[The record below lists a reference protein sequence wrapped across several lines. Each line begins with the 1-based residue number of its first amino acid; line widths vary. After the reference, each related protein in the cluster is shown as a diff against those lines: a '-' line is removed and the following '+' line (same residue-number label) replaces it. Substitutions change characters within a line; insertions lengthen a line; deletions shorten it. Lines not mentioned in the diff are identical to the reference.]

1 MRKECDK
8 VEHYVVFDF
17 ETTGFSPQKNEIIQ
31 IGAVKYDQVHQEIA
45 RFNQLIKPTRS
56 YLPTKISELT
66 GIWPASLLEQPVL
79 AEVLPD
85 FIAFSRDS
93 LMVAHNAPFDVSFL
107 YQAIVDCEIGDAPH
121 FQVYDTLSEA
131 KKLVQMPNYKLETFK
146 DVLGIDLRSHDA
158 LNDCLITARLYQY
171 LQDLSRPPKPQL
183 VSNESLQMDLFG
195 EIDTTITEEVRRK
208 LSLPITKDLVY
219 YRRDTQRNWQKFEVT
234 GLAITAAYSTGY
246 SLTATLYNNETV
258 TIHSDFLKEMQKA
271 NFTNEIEKRDK
282 YGMED

>member
-31 IGAVKYDQVHQEIA
+31 IGAVKYDQSHQEIA

-66 GIWPASLLEQPVL
+66 GIWPASLLGQPVL

-183 VSNESLQMDLFG
+183 VSSESLQMDLFG

-271 NFTNEIEKRDK
+271 NFTNEIEKE
-282 YGMED
+282 G

>member
-1 MRKECDK
+1 MRKERDK

-31 IGAVKYDQVHQEIA
+31 IGAVKYDQAHQEIA

-66 GIWPASLLEQPVL
+66 GIWPASLLDQPVL

-171 LQDLSRPPKPQL
+171 LQDLSRPPKPQP

-195 EIDTTITEEVRRK
+195 EVDTRITEEVRRK

-246 SLTATLYNNETV
+246 SLTATLYNNDTV

-271 NFTNEIEKRDK
+271 NFTNEIEKE
-282 YGMED
+282 G

>member
-1 MRKECDK
+1 MRKERDK

-31 IGAVKYDQVHQEIA
+31 IGAVKYDQAHQEIA

-66 GIWPASLLEQPVL
+66 GIWPASLLDQPVL

-195 EIDTTITEEVRRK
+195 EVDTRITEEVRRK

-271 NFTNEIEKRDK
+271 NFTNEIEKE
-282 YGMED
+282 G

>member
-31 IGAVKYDQVHQEIA
+31 IGAVKYDQSHQEIA
-45 RFNQLIKPTRS
+45 RFNQLIKPMRS

-66 GIWPASLLEQPVL
+66 GIWPASLLGQPVL

-183 VSNESLQMDLFG
+183 VSSESLQMDLFG
-195 EIDTTITEEVRRK
+195 EVDTTITEEVRRK

-234 GLAITAAYSTGY
+234 GLALTAAYSTGY

-271 NFTNEIEKRDK
+271 NFTNEIEKE
-282 YGMED
+282 G

>member
-1 MRKECDK
+1 M
-8 VEHYVVFDF
+8 
-17 ETTGFSPQKNEIIQ
+17 
-31 IGAVKYDQVHQEIA
+31 
-45 RFNQLIKPTRS
+45 IKPTRS

-66 GIWPASLLEQPVL
+66 GIWPASLLDQPVL

-171 LQDLSRPPKPQL
+171 LQDLSRPPKPQS

-195 EIDTTITEEVRRK
+195 EVDTRITEEVRRK

-246 SLTATLYNNETV
+246 SLTATLYNNDTV

-271 NFTNEIEKRDK
+271 NFTNEIEKE
-282 YGMED
+282 G

>member
-1 MRKECDK
+1 M
-8 VEHYVVFDF
+8 EHYVVFDF

-31 IGAVKYDQVHQEIA
+31 IGAVKYDQAHQEIA

-66 GIWPASLLEQPVL
+66 GIWPASLLDQPVL

-171 LQDLSRPPKPQL
+171 LQDLSRPPKPQPVL
-183 VSNESLQMDLFG
+183 IESLQMDLFG
-195 EIDTTITEEVRRK
+195 EVDTRITEEVRRK

-246 SLTATLYNNETV
+246 SLTATLYNNDTV

-271 NFTNEIEKRDK
+271 NFTNEIEKE
-282 YGMED
+282 G

>member
-1 MRKECDK
+1 MRKERDK

-31 IGAVKYDQVHQEIA
+31 IGAVKYDQAHQEIA

-66 GIWPASLLEQPVL
+66 GIWPASLLDQPVL

-171 LQDLSRPPKPQL
+171 LQDLSRPPKPQPVL
-183 VSNESLQMDLFG
+183 NESLQMDLFG
-195 EIDTTITEEVRRK
+195 EVDTSITEEVRRK

-246 SLTATLYNNETV
+246 SLTATLYNNDTV

-271 NFTNEIEKRDK
+271 NFTNEIEKE
-282 YGMED
+282 G

>member
-1 MRKECDK
+1 MRKERDK

-31 IGAVKYDQVHQEIA
+31 IGAVKYDQAHQEIA

-66 GIWPASLLEQPVL
+66 GIWPASLLDQPVL

-93 LMVAHNAPFDVSFL
+93 LMVAHNAPFDVNFL

-171 LQDLSRPPKPQL
+171 LQDLSRPPKPQPVL
-183 VSNESLQMDLFG
+183 NGSLQMDLFG
-195 EIDTTITEEVRRK
+195 EVDTRITEEVRRK

-246 SLTATLYNNETV
+246 SLTATLYNNDTV

-271 NFTNEIEKRDK
+271 NFTNEIEKE
-282 YGMED
+282 G

>member
-1 MRKECDK
+1 MRKERDK

-31 IGAVKYDQVHQEIA
+31 IGAVKYDQAHQEIA

-66 GIWPASLLEQPVL
+66 GIWPASLLDQPVL

-171 LQDLSRPPKPQL
+171 LQDLSRPPKPQPVL
-183 VSNESLQMDLFG
+183 NESLQMDLFG
-195 EIDTTITEEVRRK
+195 EVDTRITEEVRRK

-246 SLTATLYNNETV
+246 SLTATLYNNDTV

-271 NFTNEIEKRDK
+271 NFTKEIEKE
-282 YGMED
+282 G

>member
-1 MRKECDK
+1 MRKERDK

-31 IGAVKYDQVHQEIA
+31 IGAVKYDQAHQEIA

-66 GIWPASLLEQPVL
+66 GIWPASLLDQPVL

-107 YQAIVDCEIGDAPH
+107 YQAIVDCEIGDAAH

-171 LQDLSRPPKPQL
+171 LQDLSRPPKPQP

-195 EIDTTITEEVRRK
+195 EVDTRITEEVRRK

-246 SLTATLYNNETV
+246 SLTATLYNNDTV

-271 NFTNEIEKRDK
+271 NFTNEIEKE
-282 YGMED
+282 G

>member
-1 MRKECDK
+1 MRKERDK

-31 IGAVKYDQVHQEIA
+31 IGAVKYDQADQEIA

-66 GIWPASLLEQPVL
+66 GIWPASLLDQPVL

-171 LQDLSRPPKPQL
+171 LQDLSRPPKPQP

-195 EIDTTITEEVRRK
+195 EVDTRITEEVRRK

-246 SLTATLYNNETV
+246 SLTATLYNNDTV

-271 NFTNEIEKRDK
+271 NFTNEIEKE
-282 YGMED
+282 G

>member
-1 MRKECDK
+1 M
-8 VEHYVVFDF
+8 EHYVVFDF

-31 IGAVKYDQVHQEIA
+31 IGAVKYDQSHQEIA

-66 GIWPASLLEQPVL
+66 GIWPASLLGQPVL

-183 VSNESLQMDLFG
+183 VSNESLQMDLFD
-195 EIDTTITEEVRRK
+195 EVDTTITEEVRRK

-271 NFTNEIEKRDK
+271 NFTNEIEKE
-282 YGMED
+282 G

>member
-1 MRKECDK
+1 MRKERDK

-31 IGAVKYDQVHQEIA
+31 IGAVKYDQAHQEIA

-66 GIWPASLLEQPVL
+66 GIWPASLLDQPVL

-171 LQDLSRPPKPQL
+171 LQDLSRPQKPQL

-195 EIDTTITEEVRRK
+195 EVDTTITEEVRRK

-271 NFTNEIEKRDK
+271 NFTNEIEKE
-282 YGMED
+282 G

>member
-1 MRKECDK
+1 
-8 VEHYVVFDF
+8 
-17 ETTGFSPQKNEIIQ
+17 
-31 IGAVKYDQVHQEIA
+31 
-45 RFNQLIKPTRS
+45 
-56 YLPTKISELT
+56 
-66 GIWPASLLEQPVL
+66 
-79 AEVLPD
+79 
-85 FIAFSRDS
+85 
-93 LMVAHNAPFDVSFL
+93 
-107 YQAIVDCEIGDAPH
+107 
-121 FQVYDTLSEA
+121 
-131 KKLVQMPNYKLETFK
+131 VQMPNYKLETFK

-171 LQDLSRPPKPQL
+171 LQDLSRPPKPQP

-195 EIDTTITEEVRRK
+195 EVDTTITEEVRRK

-271 NFTNEIEKRDK
+271 NFTNEIEKE
-282 YGMED
+282 G

>member
-1 MRKECDK
+1 MRKERDK

-31 IGAVKYDQVHQEIA
+31 IGAVKYDQAHQEIA

-66 GIWPASLLEQPVL
+66 GIWPASLLDQPVL

-246 SLTATLYNNETV
+246 SLTATLYNNDTV

-271 NFTNEIEKRDK
+271 NFTNEIEKE
-282 YGMED
+282 G

>member
-31 IGAVKYDQVHQEIA
+31 IGAVKYDQSHQEIA
-45 RFNQLIKPTRS
+45 RFNQLIKPTCS

-66 GIWPASLLEQPVL
+66 GIWPASLLGQPVL

-271 NFTNEIEKRDK
+271 NFTNEIEKE
-282 YGMED
+282 G

>member
-1 MRKECDK
+1 MRKERDK

-31 IGAVKYDQVHQEIA
+31 IGAVKYDQAHQEIA

-66 GIWPASLLEQPVL
+66 GIWPASLLDQPVL

-171 LQDLSRPPKPQL
+171 LQDLSRPPKPQPVL
-183 VSNESLQMDLFG
+183 NESLQMDLFG
-195 EIDTTITEEVRRK
+195 EVDTRITEEVRRK

-246 SLTATLYNNETV
+246 SLTATLYNNDTV

-271 NFTNEIEKRDK
+271 NFTNEIEKE
-282 YGMED
+282 G

>member
-1 MRKECDK
+1 MRKERDK

-31 IGAVKYDQVHQEIA
+31 IGAVKYDQAHQEIA

-66 GIWPASLLEQPVL
+66 GIWPASLLDQPVL

-171 LQDLSRPPKPQL
+171 LQDLSRPPKPQP

-195 EIDTTITEEVRRK
+195 EVDTRITEEVRRK

-246 SLTATLYNNETV
+246 SLTATLYNNDTV
-258 TIHSDFLKEMQKA
+258 IIHSDFLKEMQKA
-271 NFTNEIEKRDK
+271 NFTNEIEKE
-282 YGMED
+282 G

>member
-1 MRKECDK
+1 MRKERDK

-31 IGAVKYDQVHQEIA
+31 IGAVKYDQAHQEIA

-66 GIWPASLLEQPVL
+66 GIWPASLLDQPVL

-107 YQAIVDCEIGDAPH
+107 YQAIVDCDIGDAPH

-246 SLTATLYNNETV
+246 SVTATLYNNETV

>member
-1 MRKECDK
+1 MRKERDK

-31 IGAVKYDQVHQEIA
+31 IGAVKYDQAHQEIA

-66 GIWPASLLEQPVL
+66 GIWPASLLDQPVL

-183 VSNESLQMDLFG
+183 VSNESLQMDFFG

-246 SLTATLYNNETV
+246 SVTATLYNNETV

-271 NFTNEIEKRDK
+271 NFTNEIEKE
-282 YGMED
+282 G

>member
-1 MRKECDK
+1 MGQ
-8 VEHYVVFDF
+8 HYVVFDF

-31 IGAVKYDQVHQEIA
+31 IGAVKYDDMHQEVG

-56 YLPTKISELT
+56 YLPTKISKLT
-66 GIWPASLLEQPVL
+66 GIWPAALVEQPVL
-79 AEVLPD
+79 SEVLPD
-85 FIAFSRDS
+85 FLAFSRDS

-107 YQAIVDCEIGDAPH
+107 YQAIVDCEIENAPH

-158 LNDCLITARLYQY
+158 LNDCLITAKLYQY
-171 LQDLSRPPKPQL
+171 LQELSRPPKPQ
-183 VSNESLQMDLFG
+183 VISAETLQMDLFG
-195 EIDTTITEEVRRK
+195 GADTAVTEEVRRK

-219 YRRDTQRNWQKFEVT
+219 YRRDKARNWQKFEVA
-234 GLAITAAYSTGY
+234 GLAITAVYSTGY
-246 SLTATLYNNETV
+246 SLTVTLYNNEKV

-271 NFTNEIEKRDK
+271 NFINEISKE
-282 YGMED
+282 E

>member
-1 MRKECDK
+1 MRKERDK

-31 IGAVKYDQVHQEIA
+31 IGAVKYDQAHQEIA

-66 GIWPASLLEQPVL
+66 GIWPASLLGQPVL

-195 EIDTTITEEVRRK
+195 EVDTTITEEVRRK

-271 NFTNEIEKRDK
+271 NFTNEIEKE
-282 YGMED
+282 G

>member
-1 MRKECDK
+1 MRKERDK

-31 IGAVKYDQVHQEIA
+31 IGAVKYDQAHQEIA

-66 GIWPASLLEQPVL
+66 GIWPASLLDQPVL

-171 LQDLSRPPKPQL
+171 LQDLSRPPKPQPVL
-183 VSNESLQMDLFG
+183 NESLQMDLFG
-195 EIDTTITEEVRRK
+195 EVDTRITEEVRRK

-234 GLAITAAYSTGY
+234 GLAITAAYSTDY
-246 SLTATLYNNETV
+246 SLTATLYNNDTV

-271 NFTNEIEKRDK
+271 NFTNEIEKE
-282 YGMED
+282 G

>member
-1 MRKECDK
+1 MRKERDK
-8 VEHYVVFDF
+8 VEHYIVFDF

-31 IGAVKYDQVHQEIA
+31 IGAVKYDQAHQEIA

-66 GIWPASLLEQPVL
+66 GIWPASLLDQPVL

-171 LQDLSRPPKPQL
+171 LQDLSRPPKPQP

-195 EIDTTITEEVRRK
+195 EVDTRITEEVRRK

-246 SLTATLYNNETV
+246 SLTATLYNNDTV

-271 NFTNEIEKRDK
+271 NFTNEIEKE
-282 YGMED
+282 G

>member
-1 MRKECDK
+1 
-8 VEHYVVFDF
+8 
-17 ETTGFSPQKNEIIQ
+17 
-31 IGAVKYDQVHQEIA
+31 HQEIA

-66 GIWPASLLEQPVL
+66 GIWPASLLGQPVL

-195 EIDTTITEEVRRK
+195 EVDTTITEEVRRK

-271 NFTNEIEKRDK
+271 NFTNEIEKE
-282 YGMED
+282 G

>member
-1 MRKECDK
+1 MRKERDK

-31 IGAVKYDQVHQEIA
+31 IGAVKYDQAHQEIA

-66 GIWPASLLEQPVL
+66 GIWPASLLDQPVL

-171 LQDLSRPPKPQL
+171 LQDLSQPPKPQL

-195 EIDTTITEEVRRK
+195 EVDTSITEEVRRK

-246 SLTATLYNNETV
+246 SLTATLYNNDTV

-271 NFTNEIEKRDK
+271 NFTNEIEKE
-282 YGMED
+282 G

>member
-1 MRKECDK
+1 MRKERDK

-17 ETTGFSPQKNEIIQ
+17 ETTGFNPQKNEIIQ
-31 IGAVKYDQVHQEIA
+31 IGAVKYDQAHQEID

-66 GIWPASLLEQPVL
+66 GIWPASLLDQPVL

-146 DVLGIDLRSHDA
+146 DVFGIDLRSHDA
-158 LNDCLITARLYQY
+158 LNDCLITARLYQH
-171 LQDLSRPPKPQL
+171 LQDVSRPPKPQPL
-183 VSNESLQMDLFG
+183 SNEYLQIDLFG
-195 EIDTTITEEVRRK
+195 EVDTTITEEVRRK

-271 NFTNEIEKRDK
+271 NFTNEIEKE
-282 YGMED
+282 G

>member
-1 MRKECDK
+1 MRKERDK

-31 IGAVKYDQVHQEIA
+31 IGAVKYDQAHQEIA

-66 GIWPASLLEQPVL
+66 GIWPASLLDQPVL

-246 SLTATLYNNETV
+246 SVTATLYNNETV

-271 NFTNEIEKRDK
+271 NFTNEIEKE
-282 YGMED
+282 G

>member
-31 IGAVKYDQVHQEIA
+31 IGAVKYDQSYQEIA

-66 GIWPASLLEQPVL
+66 GIWPASLLGQPVL

-195 EIDTTITEEVRRK
+195 EVDTTITEEVRRK

-271 NFTNEIEKRDK
+271 NFTNEIEKE
-282 YGMED
+282 G

>member
-1 MRKECDK
+1 MRKERDK

-31 IGAVKYDQVHQEIA
+31 IGAVKYDQAHQEIA

-66 GIWPASLLEQPVL
+66 GIWPASLLDQPVL

-171 LQDLSRPPKPQL
+171 LQDLSRPPKPQPVL
-183 VSNESLQMDLFG
+183 NESLQMDLFG
-195 EIDTTITEEVRRK
+195 EVDTRITEEVRRK

-246 SLTATLYNNETV
+246 SLTATLYNNDTV
-258 TIHSDFLKEMQKA
+258 TIHSGFLKEMQKA
-271 NFTNEIEKRDK
+271 NFTNEIEKE
-282 YGMED
+282 G

>member
-31 IGAVKYDQVHQEIA
+31 IGAVKYDQAHQEIA

-66 GIWPASLLEQPVL
+66 GIWPASLLGQPVL

-85 FIAFSRDS
+85 FIDFSRDS

-271 NFTNEIEKRDK
+271 NFTNEIEKE
-282 YGMED
+282 G

>member
-1 MRKECDK
+1 MRKERDK

-31 IGAVKYDQVHQEIA
+31 IGAVKYDQAHQEIA

-66 GIWPASLLEQPVL
+66 GIWPASLLDQPVL

-171 LQDLSRPPKPQL
+171 LQDLSRPPKPQPVL
-183 VSNESLQMDLFG
+183 IESLQMDLFG
-195 EIDTTITEEVRRK
+195 EVDTRITEEVRRK

-246 SLTATLYNNETV
+246 SLTATLYNNDTV

-271 NFTNEIEKRDK
+271 NFTNEIEKE
-282 YGMED
+282 G

>member
-1 MRKECDK
+1 MRKERDK

-31 IGAVKYDQVHQEIA
+31 IGAVKYDQAHQEIA

-66 GIWPASLLEQPVL
+66 GIWPASLLDQPVL

-121 FQVYDTLSEA
+121 FQVYDTLSET

-171 LQDLSRPPKPQL
+171 LQDLSRPPKPQP

-195 EIDTTITEEVRRK
+195 EVDTRITEEVRRK

-246 SLTATLYNNETV
+246 SLTATLYNNDTV

-271 NFTNEIEKRDK
+271 NFTNEIEKE
-282 YGMED
+282 G